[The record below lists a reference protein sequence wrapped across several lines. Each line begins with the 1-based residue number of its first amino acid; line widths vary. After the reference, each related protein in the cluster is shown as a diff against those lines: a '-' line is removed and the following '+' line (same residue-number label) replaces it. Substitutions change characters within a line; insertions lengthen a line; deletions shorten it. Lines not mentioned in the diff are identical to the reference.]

1 MLSQSSVDQGLP
13 SSENDSQNP
22 SSDKVIPSQGYIQ
35 TSYLAHIRGK
45 VISSNETNTG
55 FGIRQSWDRVPAPP
69 FTGSVTSDKMF
80 LNLSESHWT
89 SASLSFPLWM
99 VNIHSQSVGLRAIMH
114 LSHSVQD
121 VLYSQ
126 CPNNRIWYYLI
137 FVGLLCLFFSPSCK
151 PGQLV
156 CFSRAHHNNRDVTL
170 FFFRWVS
177 STTSSIPCGR
187 PGRTWCSLMPRTFW
201 IL

>member
-45 VISSNETNTG
+45 VISSSETNTG

-80 LNLSESHWT
+80 LNLSVSQFSFVNGEYPFSICGIKSNNAYIAF
-89 SASLSFPLWM
+89 SAGCT
-99 VNIHSQSVGLRAIMH
+99 I
-114 LSHSVQD
+114 
-121 VLYSQ
+121 
-126 CPNNRIWYYLI
+126 
-137 FVGLLCLFFSPSCK
+137 
-151 PGQLV
+151 
-156 CFSRAHHNNRDVTL
+156 
-170 FFFRWVS
+170 
-177 STTSSIPCGR
+177 
-187 PGRTWCSLMPRTFW
+187 
-201 IL
+201 